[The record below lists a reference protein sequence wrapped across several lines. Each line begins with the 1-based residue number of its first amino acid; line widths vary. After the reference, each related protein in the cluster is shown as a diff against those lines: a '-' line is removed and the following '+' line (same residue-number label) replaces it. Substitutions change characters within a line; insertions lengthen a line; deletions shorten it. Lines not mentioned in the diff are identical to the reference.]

1 MFKIYIAETLET
13 ENNFLLMPKHA
24 QKHKNAMKKS
34 IAEKWPIV
42 VFQLSGNLDFIE
54 FLPPKCFTKLTT
66 EMKY

>member
-1 MFKIYIAETLET
+1 
-13 ENNFLLMPKHA
+13 MPKHA

>member
-1 MFKIYIAETLET
+1 
-13 ENNFLLMPKHA
+13 MPKHA

-42 VFQLSGNLDFIE
+42 VFQLWVHLYFIE